1 MAENT
6 GKILLQYYTKKLKTF
21 FFSKDILSFLLF
33 LLISTIFWYVHALG
47 KERETTIKVPIH
59 YVGVPLNMALTND
72 PPMEISV
79 DIKDQG
85 IRFFDY
91 GDAAQNPINIDISRL
106 QIQKGE
112 VFITPEQ
119 LKSRIVRY
127 LKPTTIIQDFHPN
140 SILIRYEMLSHK
152 TLPVEFISKI
162 ELEHQYML
170 SSDIR
175 LQPNIVTVYGPKKML
190 DTLKYVRTECKSIE
204 NLNDTVSFNCN
215 FIPLKSV
222 QYSVNKTKVTIFVE
236 QFTER
241 KVQIP
246 ITAINCPENLMVR
259 TFPAEVNATCT
270 IGLSKFKNF
279 NSSDIQVYLDYN
291 ELKSDITSKHV
302 LKIKSLSKNIS
313 NIRISP
319 LEVEYILEQK

>member
-6 GKILLQYYTKKLKTF
+6 GKILLDYYTKKLKSF

-33 LLISTIFWYVHALG
+33 LLISAIFWYVHALG
-47 KERETTIKVPIH
+47 KERETTIVVPIH
-59 YVGVPLNMALTND
+59 YVGIPLNMALTND
-72 PPMEISV
+72 PPLEISME
-79 DIKDQG
+79 IKDQG
-85 IRFFDY
+85 IRLYDY
-91 GDAAQNPINIDISRL
+91 GDVAQNPMNIDISRL
-106 QIQKGE
+106 LIQKGE
-112 VFITPEQ
+112 IFITPEQ

-127 LKPTTIIQDFHPN
+127 LKPTTTLLDFHPN
-140 SILIRYEMLSHK
+140 SVLIRYESLSHK
-152 TLPVEFISKI
+152 TLPVEFVSKI
-162 ELEHQYML
+162 ELQHQYML

-175 LQPNIVTVYGPKKML
+175 LQPNIVTVYGPKKVL
-190 DTLKYVRTECKSIE
+190 DTLKYVRTECKSIN
-204 NLNDTVSFNCN
+204 NLDDTVSFNCN
-215 FIPLKSV
+215 FIPLKFV

-246 ITAINCPENLMVR
+246 ITTINCPENLIVR
-259 TFPAEVNATCT
+259 TFPAVVNATCT

-279 NSSDIQVYLDYN
+279 NPSDIQVFLDYN
-291 ELKSDITSKHV
+291 DLKSDITSKHV

-313 NIRISP
+313 NIRILP

>member
-33 LLISTIFWYVHALG
+33 LFISAIFWYVHALG
-47 KERETTIKVPIH
+47 KERETTITIPIH

-72 PPMEISV
+72 PPSEISV

-91 GDAAQNPINIDISRL
+91 GDVARNPMNIDISHL
-106 QIQKGE
+106 LIQKGE

-127 LKPTTIIQDFHPN
+127 LKPTSTVLDFHPN
-140 SILIRYEMLSHK
+140 SILIRYESLCHK
-152 TLPVEFISKI
+152 TVPVEFLSKI

-170 SSDIR
+170 SSDIT
-175 LQPNIVTVYGPKKML
+175 LHPNIVTVYGPKKVL
-190 DTLKYVRTECKSIE
+190 DSLKYVRTELKSIE
-204 NLNDTVSFNCN
+204 NLNDTVSFNSN
-215 FIPLKSV
+215 FVPVKSV
-222 QYSVNKTKVTIFVE
+222 QYSVNRTKVTIFVE

-246 ITAINCPENLMVR
+246 ITTINCPENLLVR
-259 TFPAEVNATCT
+259 TFPAVVNATCT
-270 IGLSKFKNF
+270 IGFSKFKNF

-291 ELKSDITSKHV
+291 ELKSDVTSKHV
-302 LKIKSLSKNIS
+302 LKIKSLSKNIK